1 MAPGTSNAF
10 VFGGYVVHER
20 DLPRAVEAWR
30 KIGLEMCGTADVE
43 LKWKHFFVDVNH
55 PEIECPLLVKNS
67 LARRNLAAL
76 ALDYLFHD
84 TPLIPLVAESRKDR
98 ATEFF
103 IVQSKKG
110 KDKIDDDMMW
120 LGPVAQFALFLSIH
134 HARGKLWFDRLGSQ
148 KQEDR
153 RQTAWSEQLRMVRDG
168 EQPIQIESNL
178 RKLLAI
184 DEEIEF
190 LDSQENE
197 AVQVA
202 DFVCGVVWQAAKGDE
217 AFLARLIDKYGP
229 NATRHGLGILHI
241 E

>member
-1 MAPGTSNAF
+1 
-10 VFGGYVVHER
+10 
-20 DLPRAVEAWR
+20 
-30 KIGLEMCGTADVE
+30 
-43 LKWKHFFVDVNH
+43 
-55 PEIECPLLVKNS
+55 
-67 LARRNLAAL
+67 
-76 ALDYLFHD
+76 LDYLFHD